1 MAFTNESLVNDAI
14 QLPGFFWCVQ
24 RCKFS
29 STMLSIF
36 LVDQNTYITATTYIY
51 GQRVFYW
58 AYFNAYSSKTICLS
72 LRFII
77 CWFFSWFQDKSY
89 QIKYSYIVHEYFSI
103 LRTVTQILREIN
115 FGEFRSFKIAVFVIL
130 GAQNFVVLLNF
141 SLQKVQKFIKIQ
153 I

>member
-1 MAFTNESLVNDAI
+1 MVNDAI
-14 QLPGFFWCVQ
+14 QLPGFFCCVQ

-77 CWFFSWFQDKSY
+77 CWFSSWFEDKSY
-89 QIKYSYIVHEYFSI
+89 QVEYSWGHLGSIWKFLKMAQLNGRSPAFDIRAWSGLPELENSTGFS
-103 LRTVTQILREIN
+103 N
-115 FGEFRSFKIAVFVIL
+115 FSKSEPKKNPSLKIA
-130 GAQNFVVLLNF
+130 
-141 SLQKVQKFIKIQ
+141 
-153 I
+153 